1 VRATD
6 TFRFS
11 QNAITANPNRT
22 ALILLAM
29 SIGVASVI
37 ILTSLGEGARQY
49 VIGQFQMLGSNLLFV
64 LPGRT
69 ETTGGMP
76 PMLGTSPRDLTLE
89 DALALKR
96 SRSVQY
102 VAPSVIGA
110 APVSYA
116 SREREVTIFGST
128 SELKDALDLKLF
140 KGQFL
145 PADNPTNAVSICVLG
160 EKLSRELFEHKSPI
174 GEWVRIGEN
183 RFRVIGVLS
192 SKGQSI
198 GMDMRDAA
206 LIPVASA
213 QALFDIPSLFRI
225 IIKARSK
232 EMLNRA
238 ELDVIKIIRKRHD
251 GDDDITILRQDALIG
266 TFDGILKT
274 LTWSV
279 AGIAAISLIV
289 AGILIM
295 NVMMVSVSQRK
306 AEIGLLKALGAP
318 TRQVMTLFLTEALML
333 SLAGGIIGL
342 LLGLASARMINYWIP
357 DFPVQTPLWA
367 IVSALLVALVT
378 GLLFGSIPASKAA
391 KLNPVLA
398 LSGK

>member
-1 VRATD
+1 MRAVD
-6 TFRFS
+6 TFKFS
-11 QNAITANPNRT
+11 QNAITANPSRT

-37 ILTSLGEGARQY
+37 ILTSLGEGARLY
-49 VIGQFQMLGSNLLFV
+49 VNGQFQSLGSNLLFV

-76 PMLGTSPRDLTLE
+76 PMLGTSPRDLTLD

-96 SRSVQY
+96 NRSVQY
-102 VAPSVIGA
+102 VAPSVVGA
-110 APVSYA
+110 APVSFS
-116 SREREVTIFGST
+116 SREREVTIFGTT
-128 SELKDALDLKLF
+128 SDLKDALDLKMF

-145 PADNPTNAVSICVLG
+145 PTDNPAIAASVCVLG
-160 EKLSRELFEHKSPI
+160 EKLYGELFDQKNPI

-183 RFRVIGVLS
+183 RYRVIGVLS

-206 LIPVASA
+206 IIPVASA

-232 EMLNRA
+232 EMLDHA
-238 ELDVIKIIRKRHD
+238 EKAVIKTISERHD
-251 GDDDITILRQDALIG
+251 GEDDVTVIRQDSLIG
-266 TFDGILKT
+266 TFDSILKT

-295 NVMMVSVSQRK
+295 NVMLVSVSQRK
-306 AEIGLLKALGAP
+306 EEIGLLKALGAP
-318 TRQVMTLFLTEALML
+318 TRQVLTLFLTEALIL
-333 SLAGGIIGL
+333 SLFGGIIGFIV
-342 LLGLASARMINYWIP
+342 GIASSQLINYWIP
-357 DFPVQTPLWA
+357 NFPIQTPLWA
-367 IVSALLVALVT
+367 VISALMVALIT
-378 GLLFGSIPASKAA
+378 GVIFGSIPASKAA